1 MQLGLTFPLQRKLG
15 LKAVPYGGP
24 LDRRYCWDLHCITL
38 RGESSLLLVHCASRY
53 TIVAHGLSGPDW
65 ARLPAFAM
73 EQLRLGLLDAGL
85 PEQATAD
92 YLQNAG
98 NPELTRTH
106 GRREVA
112 FLNRAWNDVLAL
124 DYTVDAAS
132 LRQPLLERAVNALP
146 CRCAG
151 FEGRDTA
158 KRFLYKAFQLAGKAV
173 QEEPGT

>member
-15 LKAVPYGGP
+15 LKSVPYGLP

-53 TIVAHGLSGPDW
+53 AIVAHGLSGPDW
-65 ARLPAFAM
+65 GRLPDFAM
-73 EQLRLGLLDAGL
+73 EQIRLGLLDAGL
-85 PEQATAD
+85 PEQAAAD
-92 YLQNAG
+92 YLRAAG
-98 NPELTRTH
+98 GPALTRTH

-112 FLNRAWNDVLAL
+112 FLNRAWEDVLAL
-124 DYTVDAAS
+124 DYTVDTSAQ
-132 LRQPLLERAVNALP
+132 RQPLLEQAVNALP

-158 KRFLYKAFQLAGKAV
+158 KRFLYYMF
-173 QEEPGT
+173 